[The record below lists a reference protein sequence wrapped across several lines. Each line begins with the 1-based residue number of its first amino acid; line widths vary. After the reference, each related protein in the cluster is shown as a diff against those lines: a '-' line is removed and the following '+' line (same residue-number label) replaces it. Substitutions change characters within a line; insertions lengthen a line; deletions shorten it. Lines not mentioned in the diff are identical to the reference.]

1 MSLAASPQRPIP
13 SSHRRGATPARPRR
27 LGTCVALL
35 LAAATLLG
43 LTPAAALAAPTI
55 VSLTFD
61 GATSDQSAVAPMLAA
76 RNLPATYFVNSQQV
90 GTSGHLSWADL
101 TALRSAGHEIGG
113 MSATNA
119 WLPGLPLEQ
128 VRHEVCDDR
137 DALLARGL
145 TVRSFAHPY
154 RDATADTKAIVR
166 DCGYNS
172 ARGGGGFSHD
182 LVPPRDP
189 YFTITPAP
197 VNAAM
202 TVSDLDARIQATI
215 DDGGGWTT
223 FQIGRVCSVCGPDA
237 MLPATLTALL
247 DRIVARRAAG
257 TIEVRTVG
265 NVIAGPLQPATHL
278 PRGETTVSLTFDDG
292 AADNYQLKDMLAAR
306 GMNATFYINTGRTGT
321 SGWLTWTQLGALQ
334 AAGNEI
340 GGHTVNHPSNLT
352 TLSQSQQIA
361 EVCNDR
367 TALTSHGLNATSFAY
382 PHALSNAATQAVVA
396 GCGYTSGR
404 TVGGLQCDSCTY
416 AETKPPQNVFNIQTT
431 DEVLSDTSL
440 GSLQRYVTT
449 VEDLGGGWVPLVFH
463 RVCATD
469 CGSYGY
475 SPTTLASFLDWLA
488 ARRTAGTVVR
498 TIREVV
504 GGPVTP
510 PPDTV
515 APVTTATCG
524 ASCTAWRGGPVQM
537 TLTATDAGS
546 GVREIRYTTNGT
558 TPTTSSPLYTQP
570 LTLATSTEVRFRA
583 WDHAGNA
590 EAVKTVA
597 VRIDTVTPQV
607 AMTAPATGA
616 SIRRGARVTVAASA
630 SDAAS
635 GVASVTFRANGATLG
650 TDATAPYAITWRPG
664 TRGQF
669 TLTATATDV
678 AGNTATS
685 AARMVTV
692 R

>member
-1 MSLAASPQRPIP
+1 MSPAASPRPI
-13 SSHRRGATPARPRR
+13 SSPPGPGATRGRPQRRGRW
-27 LGTCVALL
+27 VALL
-35 LAAATLLG
+35 LAAVSLLG
-43 LTPAAALAAPTI
+43 LAPAAAVAAPTI

-61 GATSDQSAVAPMLAA
+61 GATSDQSVVAPMLAA
-76 RNLPATYFVNSQQV
+76 RNLPGTYFVNSQRV
-90 GTSGHLSWADL
+90 GAAGHLNWADL
-101 TALRSAGHEIGG
+101 AALRTAGHEIGG

-137 DALLARGL
+137 DALLARGF

-154 RDATADTKAIVR
+154 RDATAETKAIVR

-202 TVSDLDARIQATI
+202 TVSELDARIQATI

-247 DRIVARRAAG
+247 DRIAARRAAG

-306 GMNATFYINTGRTGT
+306 GMNATFYVNTGRTGT

-340 GGHTVNHPSNLT
+340 GGHTVSHPANLT
-352 TLSQSQQIA
+352 ALTPAQQVA

-367 TALTSHGLNATSFAY
+367 AALTSHGLTATSFAY
-382 PHALSNAATQAVVA
+382 PHSLRDAATEAVVA

-416 AETKPPQNVFNIQTT
+416 AETKPPQNVFNVQTA
-431 DEVLSDTSL
+431 DEVLSGTSL
-440 GSLQRYVTT
+440 ASLQRYVTT

-463 RVCATD
+463 RVCATP

-475 SPTTLASFLDWLA
+475 SPATLASFLDWLA

-498 TIREVV
+498 TMREVV

-515 APVTTATCG
+515 APATTATCG
-524 ASCTAWRGGPVQM
+524 TSCTAWRREPLQM

-546 GVREIRYTTNGT
+546 GVREIRYTTDGT

-570 LTLATSTEVRFRA
+570 LTLTTSTEVRFRA
-583 WDHAGNA
+583 WDNAGNA
-590 EAVKTVA
+590 EAVRTIA
-597 VRIDTVTPQV
+597 VRIDTSAPQV
-607 AMTAPATGA
+607 ALTAPAAGA
-616 SIRRGARVTVAASA
+616 SIRRGAKVTLAASA
-630 SDAAS
+630 SDGPS
-635 GVASVTFRANGATLG
+635 GVASVRFRANGATVG
-650 TDATAPYAITWRPG
+650 TDSTAPYAITWRPS

-669 TLTATATDV
+669 TLTAVATDV
-678 AGNTATS
+678 AGNAATS
-685 AARMVTV
+685 AARIVTV